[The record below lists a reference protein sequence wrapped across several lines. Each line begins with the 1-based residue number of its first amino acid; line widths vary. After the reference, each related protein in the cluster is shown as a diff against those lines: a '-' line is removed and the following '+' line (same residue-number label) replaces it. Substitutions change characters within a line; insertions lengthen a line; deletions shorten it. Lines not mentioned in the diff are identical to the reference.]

1 MKFLRSM
8 KIGAR
13 LYIMFGALLA
23 ALLYIGFSGV
33 TNGFSRARRIE
44 FVSNEIQ
51 SIKESINNGQA
62 MDPERMDSASAVLNG
77 IVGDMY
83 SGNTNVL
90 IMVII
95 GAVIV
100 AIAAI
105 VIVKSIVVPVN
116 KLVYVSKE
124 VSRGNIHVS
133 LPVKNKDEIGEL
145 TERFGDML
153 EHLSYLEGRLVDISN
168 GDLSA
173 YINILSDKDTMGNAV
188 SNMVDRFNTLFSD
201 IQASAAQV
209 ASGSKQIAD
218 GATSLAMGTS
228 KQTAAL
234 DDLSFSTNSVQEQT
248 GKNVAVAKE
257 AVEMSH
263 SIRWN
268 AEKGSAHMDNM
279 MQAVAEISEASSKIS
294 NVIKIIEDIA
304 FQTNLLALNAAV
316 EAARAGQHGKG
327 FAVVAEEVRNLAA
340 RSAEAV
346 KDTSGLIENSVN
358 KARLGMD
365 IANETMESLKG
376 IVEGINNSSEIIE
389 KIAIESDIQFA
400 AIGRLNDGIVQ
411 ISQVVQHNSALA
423 EESSA
428 SSEEMSGQAMM
439 LESLIAQLKLR
450 PN

>member
-8 KIGAR
+8 KIGTR

-51 SIKESINNGQA
+51 AIKESIQNGHA
-62 MDPERMDSASAVLNG
+62 VDFGRMDDASTVLNG

-90 IMVII
+90 IMVLI
-95 GAVIV
+95 GAAIV

-116 KLVYVSKE
+116 KLVHVSQEVSK
-124 VSRGNIHVS
+124 GNIHVS
-133 LPVKNKDEIGEL
+133 LPEKTKDEIGEL

-153 EHLSYLEGRLVDISN
+153 EHLSYLEKSLIEISN
-168 GDLSA
+168 GDLSS
-173 YINILSDKDTMGNAV
+173 YICVLSEKDTMGNAV
-188 SNMVDRFNTLFSD
+188 SNMVERFNTLFSD

-228 KQTAAL
+228 RQTETL
-234 DDLSFSTNSVQEQT
+234 DDLSLSTSNIQEQT

-263 SIRWN
+263 TIRWN
-268 AEKGSAHMDNM
+268 AEKGSEHMDSM
-279 MQAVAEISEASSKIS
+279 MQAVKEINEASGKIS

-304 FQTNLLALNAAV
+304 FQTNILALNAAV

-340 RSAEAV
+340 RSADAV

-358 KARLGMD
+358 KANLGMS
-365 IANETMESLKG
+365 IATETMESLKE
-376 IVEGINNSSEIIE
+376 IVEGINNSSEVIE
-389 KIAIESDIQFA
+389 RIANESDIQLA
-400 AIGRLNDGIVQ
+400 AISRLNDGIVQ

-439 LESLIAQLKLR
+439 LEGLISQLKLKSV
-450 PN
+450 

>member
-1 MKFLRSM
+1 
-8 KIGAR
+8 
-13 LYIMFGALLA
+13 
-23 ALLYIGFSGV
+23 
-33 TNGFSRARRIE
+33 
-44 FVSNEIQ
+44 
-51 SIKESINNGQA
+51 
-62 MDPERMDSASAVLNG
+62 
-77 IVGDMY
+77 
-83 SGNTNVL
+83 
-90 IMVII
+90 
-95 GAVIV
+95 
-100 AIAAI
+100 
-105 VIVKSIVVPVN
+105 
-116 KLVYVSKE
+116 
-124 VSRGNIHVS
+124 
-133 LPVKNKDEIGEL
+133 
-145 TERFGDML
+145 
-153 EHLSYLEGRLVDISN
+153 
-168 GDLSA
+168 LSA